1 MQTQTIC
8 HLHSVSFLLFIVVG
22 LGVDKAG
29 GAASQHRFAQG
40 QRTLRLQSGFTLPGG
55 FTLIAL

>member
-1 MQTQTIC
+1 MQAQTIC
-8 HLHSVSFLLFIVVG
+8 HLHSVSSLLFVVG

>member
-1 MQTQTIC
+1 MQAQAIC
-8 HLHSVSFLLFIVVG
+8 HLHSVSSLLFVVVG

-40 QRTLRLQSGFTLPGG
+40 QRTLSL
-55 FTLIAL
+55 